1 MHRRETLYDTS
12 LDESM
17 QGQRSRDSAV
27 EFGRVLCFFVMIV
40 EMTVASLGDSDD
52 QTGASGNSKRW
63 SLIQSCGE

>member
-1 MHRRETLYDTS
+1 
-12 LDESM
+12 M